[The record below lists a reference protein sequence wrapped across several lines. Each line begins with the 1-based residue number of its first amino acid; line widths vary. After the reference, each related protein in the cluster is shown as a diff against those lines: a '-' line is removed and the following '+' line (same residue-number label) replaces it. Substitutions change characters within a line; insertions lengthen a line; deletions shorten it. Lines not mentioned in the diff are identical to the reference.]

1 MWSAIIV
8 KSVSHFPNHSFGIFP
23 THRDH
28 AETPTSDPASQVSS
42 QVSSIKLHSTS
53 AQHTG
58 ILVKGMFF
66 QFVAWSAPLLSL
78 LVSVVCIYVKSWSSP
93 LSPHHRKLCYESTFP
108 LLIFCQK
115 IRKRVKNNR
124 FGTTFQRNRVPNH
137 VFHDNFSDFHSGII
151 AGRPNVVSQ
160 LQFNQFPLSKSFFRK
175 ISYPPQ
181 LR

>member
-1 MWSAIIV
+1 MISSHTLCDKLIRKIIRFGTTFQRNRVPNHVFRDNFSDFRSGIIAGRPKMWSAIIV

-53 AQHTG
+53 ALHTG

-93 LSPHHRKLCYESTFP
+93 LSPH
-108 LLIFCQK
+108 Q
-115 IRKRVKNNR
+115 
-124 FGTTFQRNRVPNH
+124 
-137 VFHDNFSDFHSGII
+137 
-151 AGRPNVVSQ
+151 
-160 LQFNQFPLSKSFFRK
+160 
-175 ISYPPQ
+175 
-181 LR
+181 